1 MVESVLKAFRI
12 MELFTYEQ
20 PRLTLAEIARRMEM
34 PKSTAHNLLSTLK
47 SIDCIEKLDDDT
59 YALGIGFLPL
69 TQYLRVNVEIRDRAA
84 PLLRDLADTCGESV
98 YLAVLE
104 RTWCRFIYV
113 IETSHRL
120 QARSAL
126 GGVSA
131 LHSSGIGKA
140 ILAFLPE
147 DAAADIIVQTGLP
160 RQTPRTIVN
169 RARLQKEMEMTR
181 QRGYSTD
188 CAENEESTYC
198 VGAPILDAR
207 GRPIAGCSLSGIDP
221 EIVAT
226 KLDSIA
232 ACVTYTA
239 QEISRRMGY
248 VPRKVSSF
256 DRGSINP
263 LTEYRKL
270 RQSIQPLSP

>member
-34 PKSTAHNLLSTLK
+34 PKSTVHNLLGTLK

-84 PLLRDLADTCGESV
+84 PLLRDLADACGESV

-104 RTWCRFIYV
+104 RTACRFIYV
-113 IETSHRL
+113 IETSRRL

-126 GGVSA
+126 GGVA
-131 LHSSGIGKA
+131 PLHSSGIGKA
-140 ILAFLPE
+140 ILAFLPAG
-147 DAAADIIVQTGLP
+147 AATEIVAQTGLP
-160 RQTPRTIVN
+160 GVTPQTIVS
-169 RARLQKEMEMTR
+169 RARLQKEMETIR
-181 QRGYSTD
+181 ERGYSTD
-188 CAENEESTYC
+188 GAENEEGTYC

-207 GRPIAGCSLSGIDP
+207 GRPIAGCSLSGTDP
-221 EIVAT
+221 HIVDK
-226 KLDSIA
+226 KLDNIA

-256 DRGSINP
+256 DRGPVNP

-270 RQSIQPLSP
+270 KKSF